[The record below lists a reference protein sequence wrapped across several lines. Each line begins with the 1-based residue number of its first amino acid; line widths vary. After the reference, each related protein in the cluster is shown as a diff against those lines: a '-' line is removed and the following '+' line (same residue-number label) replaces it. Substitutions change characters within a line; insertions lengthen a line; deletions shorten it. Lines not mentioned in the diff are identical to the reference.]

1 MAGIG
6 FEFRKLFSKSDSTLG
21 DLKAIAYS
29 TLVSVG
35 PWLITTISLNFL
47 MIISREY
54 IFIRDE
60 RVLFMSTVLYCFIF
74 SQLLATPWQYVVTRY
89 MSDCIYQK
97 RSNELRKT
105 YIGVIK
111 IIIIMAFI
119 MGSLFLRNSPLPYYY
134 KKMAVI
140 LFTLLSASW
149 IGMCFVNVLKNYKFV
164 AFSYFAGNLLAM
176 VLGFY
181 LIKNPIDFP
190 ENFLATNL
198 IFAYTMGILLTF
210 LLLSYYLLSAF
221 KEREGTEFGFL
232 KYLKGYSSL
241 FFMGLFYILG
251 IWVHLF
257 IVWTKGEHYIIAETF
272 TASPFYEVALF
283 YAFFI
288 TIPSMV
294 YFVVFLET
302 KFFPDYKTYYA
313 HISYKGTLEDID
325 KSLATMMDVL
335 KREMFYC
342 MEMQFFIS
350 ISLALLSKLI
360 FENFGLDLYLLDLF
374 RISLFSAFCAVFISM
389 IITIFLYFDA
399 RIQALMVSFVF
410 FITDLLFSLYFV
422 KLGNEYTGVGFF
434 LSSFIT
440 LLFANILLDKLFKN
454 ISYTTFYRQ
463 NFKSVIRS
471 PFLDMLDRFLSR
483 KAYLPVIVILLLSG
497 FLNGCSRYDE
507 RGFNQI
513 TRHNWHTMSTYGL
526 DGYDIQGYNSDGADR
541 RGFTS
546 LGWNL
551 FTDSPYDYYGFD
563 FFGTHSVTG
572 TSFDEEGFDVSGYS
586 SETDS
591 VYNKDGFTREGIHKD
606 TGMEFNKDGW
616 NRYGVNK
623 DTGEYYDH
631 SGYNIY
637 GYNIEGYDREGKDT
651 QGFDREG
658 WNRDGLFKYTG
669 TTVDYRGFEKDGYNP
684 ATKSKYDERG
694 FNFKGIHNKTG
705 TKYDLLG
712 FDTEGIH
719 KDTKTEFDVNGWT
732 WYGLNSETRDYY
744 DVNGYNKEGY
754 DKSGYDDRGL
764 DSDGYNRSG
773 WSRKGIFKGT
783 GTRYDYYGFDMR
795 GINKETGSRYDKYGW
810 NSRGISKKTGTK
822 YDILGFDRNGLHQ
835 TTGKNYSKDGWKN
848 DATHIVTGTLY
859 DPKGYDIYG
868 YDKDG
873 YDRRG
878 YNSSGIDRNGFD
890 REGRYVGE

>member
-6 FEFRKLFSKSDSTLG
+6 FEFRKLFSESDSTLG

-29 TLVSVG
+29 TLISVG

-47 MIISREY
+47 MHISREY

-105 YIGVIK
+105 YIGIIK
-111 IIIIMAFI
+111 VIIIMAFI
-119 MGSLFLRNSPLPYYY
+119 IGSLFLRNSPLPYYY

-164 AFSYFAGNLLAM
+164 AFSYFIGNLLAM

-181 LIKNPIDFP
+181 LIKNPINFP

-198 IFAYTMGILLTF
+198 IFAYAMGILLTF

-221 KEREGTEFGFL
+221 KERGGTEFGFL

-257 IVWTKGEHYIIAETF
+257 IVWTKGDHYIIAGTF

-313 HISYKGTLEDID
+313 HISYKGTLDDID

-350 ISLALLSKLI
+350 ISFALLSKLI
-360 FENFGLDLYLLDLF
+360 FENYGLDLYLLDLF

-410 FITDLLFSLYFV
+410 FLTDLLFSLYFV
-422 KLGNEYTGVGFF
+422 KFGNEYTGLGFF

-440 LLFANILLDKLFKN
+440 LLFANILLNRLFKN

-463 NFKSVIRS
+463 NFKKIIRS
-471 PFLDMLDRFLSR
+471 PLINILDKFLSR
-483 KAYLPVIVILLLSG
+483 KGYLPVIVIILLSG

-507 RGFNQI
+507 RGFNNI
-513 TRHNWHTMSTYGL
+513 TKHNWHTMSTY
-526 DGYDIQGYNSDGADR
+526 DFSGYDIQGYNSDGADK

-546 LGWNL
+546 LGWNIY
-551 FTDSPYDYYGFD
+551 TDSPYDYYSFD
-563 FFGTHSVTG
+563 FYGRHSVTG
-572 TSFDEEGFDVSGYS
+572 TSFDENGFDASGYN
-586 SETDS
+586 SETGS
-591 VYNKDGFTREGIHKD
+591 VYNKDGFKREGIHID
-606 TGMEFNKDGW
+606 TGTAFNKDGW
-616 NRYGVNK
+616 GMYGVNK
-623 DTGEYYDH
+623 DTGEYYD
-631 SGYNIY
+631 SNGYNIQ
-637 GYNIEGYDREGKDT
+637 GYDREGYDRKGKDAE
-651 QGFDREG
+651 GFDREG
-658 WNRDGLFKYTG
+658 WNENGVFKYTG

-694 FNFKGIHNKTG
+694 FDFKGIHNKTG
-705 TKYDLLG
+705 TKYDLLK

-783 GTRYDYYGFDMR
+783 GTRYDYYGFDVR
-795 GINKETGSRYDKYGW
+795 GINKETGSRYDEYGW

-822 YDILGFDRNGLHQ
+822 YDSLGFDRNGLHQ
-835 TTGKNYSKDGWKN
+835 TTGKNYSRDGWKN
-848 DATHIVTGTLY
+848 DATHIVTGTGY

-878 YNSSGIDRNGFD
+878 YNFSGIDRNGFD
-890 REGRYVGE
+890 RDGRYIGE

>member
-149 IGMCFVNVLKNYKFV
+149 IGMCFVNVLKNYRFV

-572 TSFDEEGFDVSGYS
+572 TSFDEEGFDVFGYS

-606 TGMEFNKDGW
+606 TGTEFNKDGW

-637 GYNIEGYDREGKDT
+637 GYNIEGYDREGKDAE
-651 QGFDREG
+651 GFDREG

-694 FNFKGIHNKTG
+694 FDFKGIHNKTG
-705 TKYDLLG
+705 TNIDLLG

-773 WSRKGIFKGT
+773 WSRKGIYKGT
-783 GTRYDYYGFDMR
+783 GTRYDYYGFDVR

-822 YDILGFDRNGLHQ
+822 YDSLGFDRNGLHQ

>member
-1 MAGIG
+1 VAGIG

-29 TLVSVG
+29 TLISVG
-35 PWLITTISLNFL
+35 PWLITTVSLNFL

-54 IFIRDE
+54 IFIRDQ

-89 MSDCIYQK
+89 MSDCIYQN
-97 RSNELRKT
+97 RTNELRNT

-119 MGSLFLRNSPLPYYY
+119 IGSLFLRNSPLPFYY

-149 IGMCFVNVLKNYKFV
+149 IGMCFVNVLKNYRFV
-164 AFSYFAGNLLAM
+164 AFSYLAGNVLSM
-176 VLGFY
+176 VLGVY

-198 IFAYTMGILLTF
+198 IFAYAMGVLLTF

-221 KEREGTEFGFL
+221 KEKAGSEFGFL
-232 KYLKGYSSL
+232 KYLKGYTSL

-257 IVWTKGEHYIIAETF
+257 VVWTKGDYYVIAGTF
-272 TASPFYEVALF
+272 HASPFYEVALF

-313 HISYKGTLEDID
+313 HISYKGTLDDID
-325 KSLATMMDVL
+325 KSLLNMMNVL

-350 ISLALLSKLI
+350 ISFALLSKMI

-399 RIQALMVSFVF
+399 RIQALMVSVVF
-410 FITDLLFSLYFV
+410 FVTGIVFSLYFV
-422 KLGNEYTGVGFF
+422 KLGNEYSGVGFF

-440 LLFANILLDKLFKN
+440 LLFANVLLDKLFKN

-463 NFKSVIRS
+463 NFNNTMSSYVI
-471 PFLDMLDRFLSR
+471 DKVDIFLS
-483 KAYLPVIVILLLSG
+483 KKGYLPIIIIIILSG

-507 RGFNQI
+507 KGFNKI
-513 TRHNWHTMSTYGL
+513 TRHNWHTMSTYDL
-526 DGYDIQGYNSDGADR
+526 DGYDMNGYNSEGADK

-546 LGWNL
+546 LGWNV
-551 FTDSPYDYYGFD
+551 FTNSPYDYYGFD
-563 FFGTHSVTG
+563 LTGTHSVTE
-572 TSFDEEGFDVSGYS
+572 TSLDEEGFDVTGYS
-586 SETDS
+586 ADTNSL
-591 VYNKDGFTREGIHKD
+591 YNKDGFTRDGIHRD
-606 TGMEFNKDGW
+606 TGTDFNKGGW
-616 NRYGVNK
+616 NRYGMNK
-623 DTGEYYDH
+623 NTQDYYD
-631 SGYNIY
+631 SKGYNIQ
-637 GYNIEGYDREGKDT
+637 GYDIEGYSREGIDAE
-651 QGFDREG
+651 GFGREG
-658 WNRDGLFKYTG
+658 WNDKGVFKYTG
-669 TTVDYRGFEKDGYNP
+669 TTVNYRGFNRDGYNP
-684 ATKSKYDERG
+684 ETKSNYDERG
-694 FNFKGIHNKTG
+694 FDFNGIHNKTG

-712 FDTEGIH
+712 FDVQGINKNTGTEY
-719 KDTKTEFDVNGWT
+719 DSQGWT
-732 WYGLNSETRDYY
+732 WYGLNEKTKDYY
-744 DVNGYNKEGY
+744 DYRGYNKEGY
-754 DKSGYDDRGL
+754 NRNGYNLMGYD
-764 DSDGYNRSG
+764 SEGYNESG
-773 WSRKGIFKGT
+773 WNKKNIFKGT
-783 GTRYDYYGFDMR
+783 GTKYDYYGFDIR
-795 GINKETGSRYDKYGW
+795 GINKETESRYDKYGW
-810 NSRGISKKTGTK
+810 DSRGISRETGRK
-822 YDILGFDRNGLHQ
+822 YDILGFDRNGLHK
-835 TTGKNYSKDGWKN
+835 TTGKSYSKSGWKN
-848 DATHIVTGTLY
+848 DATNRFTGTAY
-859 DPKGYDIYG
+859 DNAGYDING

-873 YDRRG
+873 YDMSG
-878 YNSSGIDRNGFD
+878 YNSEGIDRNGFGRD
-890 REGRYVGE
+890 GRYADE